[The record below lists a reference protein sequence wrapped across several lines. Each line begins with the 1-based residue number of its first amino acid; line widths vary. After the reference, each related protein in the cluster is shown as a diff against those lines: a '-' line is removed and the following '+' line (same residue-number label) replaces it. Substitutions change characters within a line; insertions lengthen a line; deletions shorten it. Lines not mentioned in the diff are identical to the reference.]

1 MRKNVSRRKK
11 VCYVCALGSG
21 KMGWVGVGYIDPTMT
36 AA

>member
-1 MRKNVSRRKK
+1 
-11 VCYVCALGSG
+11 VCVCVCVCAFARALGRG